1 MAGAFFTGAASN
13 AVGTLMGDY
22 LVKPIDRRIRYLFRF
37 HKLIKDLH
45 QQQSYLKREQIRVE
59 EDVKEAKLQ
68 IQTQVIEDYVDEWLT
83 NVENAL
89 KDVQNL
95 DSRVEGN
102 NRCLHWCPNWCW
114 RYQLGKEIEKKTVY
128 ISKLVEDSHFER
140 IGYRAELP
148 GLEFFTSKDILAAK
162 SSTAAFNKIMEAL
175 KDDKVNMIGV
185 WGMGGVGKTT
195 LVKEVG
201 KKTKDL
207 GCFRKVIEVV
217 VSQKS
222 IIENI
227 QDKIADFL
235 DLEFKKKTKEG
246 RAGEL
251 WLRLENEEKVLII
264 LDDMWNEVHLKEI
277 GIPLNENGKGC
288 KIILTTRL
296 MKVCDSMECQVIIP
310 VDVLD
315 SDEAWGLF
323 RKKANLNERVSRD
336 ILEEAEKVA
345 EECKGLPVAIVTLA
359 AALKKTETR
368 GGWKVARKKLESS
381 RLVEIGNIGEE
392 ERNAYLCIKMSYENL
407 KKETTKRCFLWC
419 GLYPEDHSIEV
430 EDLVRYAWCLEL
442 FGKADSIGEV
452 RIQVLE
458 AIDYLKDSCLLFED
472 GDGRRYVKL
481 HDIIRDVALWIASE
495 ENSGFMIKSRLELLN
510 KSSESCKAISLLD
523 SEKKNL
529 PDRLALSKL
538 EILLLKNCD
547 IQGICFLGMREL
559 KVLSLI
565 SSTGVIS
572 LYALSSLQKLRAL
585 HLENFKDFSFLGNL
599 RTLEILSLRHS
610 ELNGLADELGRLKD
624 LKMLDL
630 TNCALSSSF
639 SPNVIRRFS
648 QLEELYLS
656 SRTNDIF
663 LVIKSLTRLT
673 RLNLWASSLHF
684 PPDFEFPELEKYNIC
699 INYERTFFG
708 RIFYAA
714 RSLHIDQ
721 EVFPYNA
728 VSQLLGNL
736 ESLAVS
742 GIKDEYVECLTNK
755 TQQKVSVSMIL
766 RNLKQVTIK
775 ECSNLKVV
783 FQMEEVEENGAPL
796 LSNLKILRLDRLPHL
811 SCIWQLPTQHVRLES
826 LVYLTIRKCPRLKSL
841 FSLSLA
847 QSLVLLEELDILF
860 CDELKQIVTELEG
873 DEGEISSAINSHT
886 SLCFPKLTKLEIY
899 ICDGLEYI
907 FPTSLASHGL
917 QGFTLRIHGCPKLK
931 QVFRVANDSM
941 LQYQQSW
948 RSLSSFSM
956 SGCPL
961 LTDSVVHLEAGKAYI
976 EGVRLSAF
984 KESFKTLK
992 QLTLLKI
999 EDHNLVPEAN
1009 EDGLNGVT
1017 SLHLE
1022 NCEDLECLVDTTAT
1036 ATKNGPTSAFSHLEK
1051 LFIGAMPRLEALC
1064 KGQPPQ
1070 GFLKNLKHLGIVD
1083 CCKLKSLFS
1092 PSLIQSL
1099 VLLEQ
1104 LEIRCCDEL
1113 KTLFADPEIDGE
1125 IESKTSSLPLRL
1137 PKLNTLYIRA
1147 CAKLEYVVPITLA
1160 QGLPA
1165 LEWLWVS
1172 ECDALKQVFGMPNEQ
1187 NEVHHHSSLLL
1198 PSLQDLEL
1206 DWLRNLTSFVPKNYI
1221 VKAPSLKRMKAKG
1234 CSKVMNL
1241 PIQQANNQL
1250 ELTLEETGLSVF
1262 KELLCNTNDL
1272 ILYNIGD
1279 HKNLVPDLIDLEHL
1293 DGLTSLSINNWQG
1306 GECLV
1311 DISQAMMDFKYND
1324 QSPKCFL
1331 QNLKSLRA
1339 VFCEDL
1345 SKIFRMDDGI
1355 ESNAYYLS
1363 NLEILEIERC
1373 CSLEYVFPHASV
1385 GVFSYLRNIK
1395 LVGLRNLR
1403 SIVGGNNSLEAP
1415 ILEILHIEECS
1426 VFTNFT
1432 FPKEV
1437 KKCGSLKELFF
1448 SMEDIDSEDVNL
1460 CDMVNTQLR
1469 QKSPDFEY
1477 ITLGNFEQL
1486 FQLQSGNIISSL
1498 EKMELFN
1505 VIRLR
1510 DIWKGPIQ
1518 VATNLR
1524 EIRVYCCNNL
1534 TYIFPETLIPHLPQL
1549 SILDI
1554 ASCEN
1559 LKQIIGNDDILESSS
1574 SSQGPQLEMKMVFP
1588 QLKKIELENL
1598 SKLESFSPMGYHLE
1612 FPCLHSLDIKECS
1625 KMITS
1630 FSADYLT
1637 LTVHAKTDQASQ
1649 LNDTSPS
1656 REDII
1661 WKRRRPTSLPQYKEE
1676 AEEISPFQ

>member
-1 MAGAFFTGAASN
+1 
-13 AVGTLMGDY
+13 
-22 LVKPIDRRIRYLFRF
+22 
-37 HKLIKDLH
+37 
-45 QQQSYLKREQIRVE
+45 
-59 EDVKEAKLQ
+59 
-68 IQTQVIEDYVDEWLT
+68 
-83 NVENAL
+83 
-89 KDVQNL
+89 
-95 DSRVEGN
+95 
-102 NRCLHWCPNWCW
+102 
-114 RYQLGKEIEKKTVY
+114 
-128 ISKLVEDSHFER
+128 
-140 IGYRAELP
+140 
-148 GLEFFTSKDILAAK
+148 
-162 SSTAAFNKIMEAL
+162 MEAL

-368 GGWKVARKKLESS
+368 EGWKVARKKLESS

-481 HDIIRDVALWIASE
+481 HDIIRDIALWIASE

-673 RLNLWASSLHF
+673 GLNLWASSLHF

-766 RNLKQVTIK
+766 RNLKQVTI
-775 ECSNLKVV
+775 EHCSNLKVV
-783 FQMEEVEENGAPL
+783 FQMEDVEENEAPL
-796 LSNLKILRLDRLPHL
+796 LSNLKILRLQRLPDL
-811 SCIWQLPTQHVRLES
+811 SCIWELPTLHVRLES
-826 LVYLTIRKCPRLKSL
+826 LVELTILHCPRLKSL

-847 QSLVLLEELDILF
+847 QSLVLLEKLEITY
-860 CDELKQIVTELEG
+860 CPKLKQIVTELEG

-886 SLCFPKLTKLEIY
+886 SLCFPKLT
-899 ICDGLEYI
+899 GLNISSCPRLKYI

-917 QGFTLRIHGCPKLK
+917 QGLTLDIRGCPKLK

-941 LQYQQSW
+941 LQYQQSL

-961 LTDSVVHLEAGKAYI
+961 LTDSVVHLEAEKASI

-984 KESFKTLK
+984 KDSFKTSK
-992 QLTLLKI
+992 QLRLSEIK
-999 EDHNLVPEAN
+999 DHNLVPEAN

-1017 SLHLE
+1017 SLQLK
-1022 NCEDLECLVDTTAT
+1022 NGKDLECLVDSTAT
-1036 ATKNGPTSAFSHLEK
+1036 STTNGPTSAFSHLET
-1051 LFIGAMPRLEALC
+1051 LFIAMMPRFEALC

-1070 GFLKNLKHLGIVD
+1070 GFLKNLKHLQVGE
-1083 CCKLKSLFS
+1083 CCKLQSLFS

-1104 LEIRCCDEL
+1104 LQIQFCAKL
-1113 KTLFADPEIDGE
+1113 KTLFTDPEIDGE
-1125 IESKTSSLPLRL
+1125 IESKPSSLPLRL
-1137 PKLNTLYIRA
+1137 PKLNTLSIKE
-1147 CAKLEYVVPITLA
+1147 CEKLEYVVPITLA

-1165 LEWLWVS
+1165 LDSVS
-1172 ECDALKQVFGMPNEQ
+1172 VSRCDELKQVFGMPNEQ
-1187 NEVHHHSSLLL
+1187 DGVQHHGSLLL
-1198 PSLQDLEL
+1198 PSLQYLKL
-1206 DWLRNLTSFVPKNYI
+1206 SWLRNLTSFVPQNYV
-1221 VKAPSLKRMKAKG
+1221 VKAPSLKRLEAND
-1234 CSKVMNL
+1234 CPKVMNL

-1250 ELTLEETGLSVF
+1250 ELTLKVIEVSIF
-1262 KELLCNTNDL
+1262 KELFCDTKVL
-1272 ILYNIGD
+1272 ILKNIGD
-1279 HKNLVPDLIDLEHL
+1279 HKNLVPDIVDLEHL
-1293 DGLTSLSINNWQG
+1293 DGLTSLSINNWRG

-1311 DISQAMMDFKYND
+1311 DISQAMMGFKCND
-1324 QSPKCFL
+1324 QPPKCFL
-1331 QNLKSLRA
+1331 QNLKILR
-1339 VFCEDL
+1339 VVDCGKFSE
-1345 SKIFRMDDGI
+1345 IFRMDDGI
-1355 ESNAYYLS
+1355 ESNAHYLP
-1363 NLEILEIERC
+1363 NLKILEIKG
-1373 CSLEYVFPHASV
+1373 CSSLKYAFPHASN
-1385 GVFSYLRNIK
+1385 GVFSHLQKVELVKLR
-1395 LVGLRNLR
+1395 RLR
-1403 SIVGGNNSLEAP
+1403 SIVGEDNFLEAP
-1415 ILEILHIEECS
+1415 TLEILHIQECS
-1426 VFTNFT
+1426 AFTNFT
-1432 FPKEV
+1432 
-1437 KKCGSLKELFF
+1437 KCVSLKILKILIRITLSCAFVQELTFK
-1448 SMEDIDSEDVNL
+1448 SCNMI
-1460 CDMVNTQLR
+1460 NTQLSK
-1469 QKSPDFEY
+1469 KSPDFEY
-1477 ITLGNFEQL
+1477 ITSGNFEQL
-1486 FQLQSGNIISSL
+1486 FQLQGGNIISSL
-1498 EKMELFN
+1498 ERMELSN
-1505 VIRLR
+1505 VIRLQ
-1510 DIWKGPIQ
+1510 DIWKGPIH

-1524 EIRVYCCNNL
+1524 ELRVCGCNNL
-1534 TYIFPETLIPHLPQL
+1534 TYIFPVTLIPHLPQL
-1549 SILDI
+1549 SILTI
-1554 ASCEN
+1554 SSCEN
-1559 LKQIIGNDDILESSS
+1559 LKQIIGNDDILASSS
-1574 SSQGPQLEMKMVFP
+1574 SSQGPQLEMKIVFP
-1588 QLKKIELENL
+1588 RLKQIILHKL
-1598 SKLESFSPMGYHLE
+1598 SKLESFSPVRYHLE
-1612 FPCLHSLDIKECS
+1612 FPCLDLLDIKQCS

-1637 LTVHAKTDQASQ
+1637 LTVHAKTNQASQ
-1649 LNDTSPS
+1649 LNDTNPS

-1661 WKRRRPTSLPQYKEE
+1661 WERRILTLLPQYKVET
-1676 AEEISPFQ
+1676 EEISPFK